1 MNNNEVKNVEN
12 KQNNSLMRKTKV
24 QLVEIILRKDSIE
37 KNLRDDIA
45 NTKIE
50 LNKVKT
56 EINMAQ
62 CDYSRLKSD
71 YSKLKSDYSRL
82 DSDHS
87 RVKSD
92 YFKLDSDY
100 SSLDSDYLKLDSDY
114 FKLKSDY
121 INMCDM
127 CKEKTLVESELK
139 NTINKQRGFIWFLVI
154 MFVISITANI
164 ALYLI

>member
-45 NTKIE
+45 NTKVE
-50 LNKVKT
+50 LNKIKT
-56 EINMAQ
+56 KIDTMQ
-62 CDYSRLKSD
+62 CDYSELMND
-71 YSKLKSDYSRL
+71 YSKLKN
-82 DSDHS
+82 
-87 RVKSD
+87 
-92 YFKLDSDY
+92 
-100 SSLDSDYLKLDSDY
+100 
-114 FKLKSDY
+114 DY
-121 INMCDM
+121 IYICD
-127 CKEKTLVESELK
+127 EKTLVEHELK
-139 NTINKQRGFIWFLVI
+139 NTINKQCGLIWFLVI

>member
-45 NTKIE
+45 NTKVE

-56 EINMAQ
+56 KIDTMQHN
-62 CDYSRLKSD
+62 YSELESN
-71 YSKLKSDYSRL
+71 
-82 DSDHS
+82 
-87 RVKSD
+87 
-92 YFKLDSDY
+92 
-100 SSLDSDYLKLDSDY
+100 Y

-121 INMCDM
+121 IDICDM
-127 CKEKTLVESELK
+127 CDEKTLVEHELK
-139 NTINKQRGFIWFLVI
+139 NTINKQRGLIWFLVI
-154 MFVISITANI
+154 MFVITVTANI
-164 ALYLI
+164 ALYLM

>member
-45 NTKIE
+45 NTKVE
-50 LNKVKT
+50 LNKAKT
-56 EINMAQ
+56 EINNMQYNRSELMSDYAKLKN
-62 CDYSRLKSD
+62 DYSD
-71 YSKLKSDYSRL
+71 
-82 DSDHS
+82 
-87 RVKSD
+87 
-92 YFKLDSDY
+92 
-100 SSLDSDYLKLDSDY
+100 
-114 FKLKSDY
+114 
-121 INMCDM
+121 MCD
-127 CKEKTLVESELK
+127 EKILVEYELR
-139 NTINKQRGFIWFLVI
+139 NTINKQRGLIWFLVI

>member
-45 NTKIE
+45 NTKVE

-56 EINMAQ
+56 KIDTMQ
-62 CDYSRLKSD
+62 CNYSELMSD
-71 YSKLKSDYSRL
+71 YAKLKNDY
-82 DSDHS
+82 
-87 RVKSD
+87 V
-92 YFKLDSDY
+92 Y
-100 SSLDSDYLKLDSDY
+100 
-114 FKLKSDY
+114 
-121 INMCDM
+121 MCD
-127 CKEKTLVESELK
+127 EKILVEHELK
-139 NTINKQRGFIWFLVI
+139 NKINEQRGFIWFLVI

>member
-45 NTKIE
+45 NTKVE

-56 EINMAQ
+56 KIDTMKYDRSELM
-62 CDYSRLKSD
+62 SD
-71 YSKLKSDYSRL
+71 YAKLKN
-82 DSDHS
+82 
-87 RVKSD
+87 
-92 YFKLDSDY
+92 
-100 SSLDSDYLKLDSDY
+100 
-114 FKLKSDY
+114 DY
-121 INMCDM
+121 IYMCD
-127 CKEKTLVESELK
+127 EKTLVEHELK
-139 NTINKQRGFIWFLVI
+139 NKINEQRGLIWFLVI

>member
-45 NTKIE
+45 NTKVE

-56 EINMAQ
+56 EINIAQ
-62 CDYSRLKSD
+62 CNYSELKSD
-71 YSKLKSDYSRL
+71 YSKLKN
-82 DSDHS
+82 
-87 RVKSD
+87 
-92 YFKLDSDY
+92 
-100 SSLDSDYLKLDSDY
+100 
-114 FKLKSDY
+114 DY
-121 INMCDM
+121 IDMCD
-127 CKEKTLVESELK
+127 EKISVESELK
-139 NTINKQRGFIWFLVI
+139 NKINKQCGLIWFLVI

>member
-45 NTKIE
+45 NIKVE
-50 LNKVKT
+50 LNKAKT
-56 EINMAQ
+56 EINNMQ
-62 CDYSRLKSD
+62 YNRSELMSD
-71 YSKLKSDYSRL
+71 YAKLKN
-82 DSDHS
+82 
-87 RVKSD
+87 
-92 YFKLDSDY
+92 
-100 SSLDSDYLKLDSDY
+100 
-114 FKLKSDY
+114 DY
-121 INMCDM
+121 IYMCD
-127 CKEKTLVESELK
+127 EKTLVENELK
-139 NTINKQRGFIWFLVI
+139 NKINEQRGFIWFLVI